1 MGAAGLHL
9 TQDSAAPFVFFI
21 IWHFL
26 QNCIF
31 FFDRYCSHVLWDR
44 KLHRHARM

>member
-9 TQDSAAPFVFFI
+9 TQDSAAPFVFFY
-21 IWHFL
+21 HLAFSAELYFL
-26 QNCIF
+26 FSIVTV
-31 FFDRYCSHVLWDR
+31 HVLWDR

>member
-9 TQDSAAPFVFFI
+9 TQDSATPFVLFI

-31 FFDRYCSHVLWDR
+31 FFRSLLFTR
-44 KLHRHARM
+44 TMG